1 MHVKDRFNKLLA
13 QKQILSGMVQKNL
26 KDKYVGSHLG
36 YFWAIINPLLLMIA
50 VNFVFAHLVKT
61 GIDNF
66 PFYILSALLP
76 FFFFVNSLTESTTSI
91 ENNKSILNQFIIT
104 REIIPIAV
112 VAANFINFLFGF
124 IVILPIFIVLN
135 VGILKYV
142 WLLPLV
148 MVLHFVF
155 TLGVAFL
162 FSIGNVY
169 CKDLS
174 YLLNI
179 GVMLLFWMTPIF
191 YSTEMIPLRFRWII
205 WINPVSSFAAI
216 YRSLLYSG
224 SSGLLYCWG
233 LAVAFSFISISIGY
247 YVFIKKEADI
257 LKYI

>member
-1 MHVKDRFNKLLA
+1 MRLKDRFNRLLA
-13 QKQILSGMVQKNL
+13 QKQILSGMVRKNL

-36 YFWAIINPLLLMIA
+36 YFWAIINPLLLMIV
-50 VNFVFAHLVKT
+50 VNFVFAHLMKT
-61 GIDNF
+61 GINNF

-91 ENNKSILNQFIIT
+91 ENNKCVLNQFIIT

-112 VAANFINFLFGF
+112 VVANFINFLFGF
-124 IVILPIFIVLN
+124 IIILPIFIIFN
-135 VGILKYV
+135 VGILSYL

-148 MVLHFVF
+148 MLLHFVF

-179 GVMLLFWMTPIF
+179 AVMLLFWMTPIF
-191 YSTEMIPLRFRWII
+191 YAAEMIPLRFRWII
-205 WINPVSSFAAI
+205 WINPASSFAVI

-224 SSGLLYCWG
+224 SPGQMYFWG
-233 LAVAFSFISISIGY
+233 LAAVFSFISISIGY
-247 YVFIKKEADI
+247 YVFVNKETDI

>member
-1 MHVKDRFNKLLA
+1 MYLNERFNKLLA
-13 QKQILSGMVQKNL
+13 QKRILSGMVQKNL

-50 VNFVFAHLVKT
+50 VNFVFAHLMKT
-61 GIDNF
+61 GINNF

-91 ENNKSILNQFIIT
+91 ERNMGILNQFIIT

-112 VAANFINFLFGF
+112 VVANFINFLFGF
-124 IVILPIFIVLN
+124 IIILPIFIVFN
-135 VGILKYV
+135 IGVIKYL
-142 WLLPLV
+142 WLLPLI
-148 MVLHFVF
+148 MLLHFVF

-162 FSIGNVY
+162 FSAGNVY
-169 CKDLS
+169 CKDIA

-191 YSTEMIPLRFRWII
+191 YAAEMIPLRFRWIV
-205 WINPVSSFAAI
+205 WINPLSVFAVI

-224 SSGLLYCWG
+224 SPGLLYYWG
-233 LAVAFSFISISIGY
+233 LALLFSFISVSIGY
-247 YVFIKKEADI
+247 YVFIKTEAGI